1 MRFVAHRAL
10 FARLGDARFVPFC
23 SLESPIVR
31 VFPPVLLSAFSSCLI
46 NCGLFGLHM
55 TSHEGW
61 HALQSLVYVV
71 FHCSIG
77 PFNASSFAL
86 LSFWL
91 CLLALVNYIWYSNVN
106 IPDRLSWRDEIY
118 LEQ

>member
-61 HALQSLVYVV
+61 YALQSLVYVM

-77 PFNASSFAL
+77 PFNASSFSL
-86 LSFWL
+86 LSFWS
-91 CLLALVNYIWYSNVN
+91 CLLALVNYI
-106 IPDRLSWRDEIY
+106 
-118 LEQ
+118 